1 MIRLTCPVCNKQI
14 PAATK
19 SGSGCDT
26 AALPDEEGRKVT
38 AAEAV
43 RPQSVSSLPFCS
55 ERCRKID
62 LFRWFDGRY
71 AIVDELSPD
80 SLMAVESA
88 DAGQEDFS
96 DDDL

>member
-1 MIRLTCPVCNKQI
+1 MIRLTCPVCNKPI

-26 AALPDEEGRKVT
+26 AALPGEEGRNVT
-38 AAEAV
+38 AAEVV
-43 RPQSVSSLPFCS
+43 RPQSAGSLPFCS
-55 ERCRKID
+55 DRCRKID

-71 AIVDELSPD
+71 AIVNELSPD
-80 SLMAVESA
+80 SLMAAENA

-96 DDDL
+96 DNDL